1 MLFEQPGSG
10 FTAVE
15 SSLFP
20 WEASM
25 RRYAQISTA
34 LVALVACLPPGDDL
48 WAKNGGG
55 SKGGGKGHN
64 SGSNFHAHS
73 GSSKSSS
80 GSTHRATGKN
90 AFAKKHDPTNV
101 AKQDATKHVL
111 KNSEEPWTKHQT
123 REQRKL
129 EHRQQVADRLREVS
143 ASNGNEHLK
152 QVADDM
158 DERAQAHYDKQ
169 IEKINQ
175 KYGLED
181 AATDP
186 DAPEDVADNPL
197 DSADE
202 SLDDS
207 DEFFNETNDNVDELT
222 RKLTGT
228 ENAAARKL
236 RNEMRNM
243 TRRMEAVERMRAL
256 GEDTGNESMLQAAD
270 RLEQQA
276 LDHFH
281 QRMAKIGEFRQ
292 RHGLPDV
299 QHHLAP

>member
-1 MLFEQPGSG
+1 
-10 FTAVE
+10 
-15 SSLFP
+15 
-20 WEASM
+20 M
-25 RRYAQISTA
+25 RRYAQISMA
-34 LVALVACLPPGDDL
+34 LVALVACLPIGDDL
-48 WAKNGGG
+48 WAKNGRGG
-55 SKGGGKGHN
+55 SKGGGKSHQGA
-64 SGSNFHAHS
+64 SSFHSHG
-73 GSSKSSS
+73 GSSKSGS
-80 GSTHRATGKN
+80 GSTHRAIGKN
-90 AFAKKHDPTNV
+90 SFAKKHDPTNA
-101 AKQDATKHVL
+101 AKHDATKHVL
-111 KNSEEPWTKHQT
+111 KNNDEPWTKHQA

-129 EHRQQVADRLREVS
+129 EHRQQVADHLREVS
-143 ASNGNEHLK
+143 DRNGNEHLK

-175 KYGLED
+175 KYGLDD
-181 AATDP
+181 ATADP

-197 DSADE
+197 DGADE

-228 ENAAARKL
+228 ENAAARQL

-243 TRRMEAVERMRAL
+243 TRRMEAVERMRAIA
-256 GEDTGNESMLQAAD
+256 EETGDDSMLQAAD
-270 RLEQQA
+270 RLEKQA

-281 QRMAKIGEFRQ
+281 QRMTKLGEFRQ
-292 RHGLPDV
+292 RHGLPDI